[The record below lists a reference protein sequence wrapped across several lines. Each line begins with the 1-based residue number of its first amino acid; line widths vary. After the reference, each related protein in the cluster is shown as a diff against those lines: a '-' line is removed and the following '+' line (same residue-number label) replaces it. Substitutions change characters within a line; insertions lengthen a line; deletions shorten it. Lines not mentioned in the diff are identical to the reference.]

1 MVYQTRS
8 SASVETN
15 AQMTKRWSEFFTDMI
30 SETNLGA
37 DQTLNILIV
46 THGGMVRNIA
56 AHLQQFSK
64 RGITTQKSR
73 TLNSSISV
81 FNLALRGGHL
91 VGCDFVKV
99 FGGDHLGAS

>member
-1 MVYQTRS
+1 
-8 SASVETN
+8 
-15 AQMTKRWSEFFTDMI
+15 MTKRWSEFFTDMI